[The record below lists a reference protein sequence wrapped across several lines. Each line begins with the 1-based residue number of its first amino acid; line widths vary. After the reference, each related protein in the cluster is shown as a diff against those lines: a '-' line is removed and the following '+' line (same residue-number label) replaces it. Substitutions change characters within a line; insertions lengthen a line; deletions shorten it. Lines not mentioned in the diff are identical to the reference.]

1 MAVRSPIFI
10 RCESSPGDRFHPQH
24 LKIARRDQFTG
35 DPRRFITRESERD
48 WFKRG
53 HLVKYSILV
62 APIEI
67 VRIREAAALSR
78 FLTEG
83 LEEPDKLVGVL
94 IGDSPQ
100 QNGIYKAEYGGRG
113 ADRQHD
119 RQHG

>member
-10 RCESSPGDRFHPQH
+10 RRESSPVDSFHPQH
-24 LKIARRDQFTG
+24 LKITRRDQFTG
-35 DPRRFITRESERD
+35 DPRRFLPREIERD
-48 WFKRG
+48 CCKRG

-67 VRIREAAALSR
+67 VRIRETAALTL

-83 LEEPDKLVGVL
+83 LEEHDKLVGVL

-100 QNGIYKAEYGGRG
+100 QNSIYKAEYGGR
-113 ADRQHD
+113 
-119 RQHG
+119 